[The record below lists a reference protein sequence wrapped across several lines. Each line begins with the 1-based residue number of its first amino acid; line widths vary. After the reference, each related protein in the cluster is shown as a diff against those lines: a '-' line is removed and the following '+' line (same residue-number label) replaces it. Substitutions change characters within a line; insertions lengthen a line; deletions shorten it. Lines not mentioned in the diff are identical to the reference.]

1 MQGCEKG
8 PSLRERASALFHR
21 KDGGSAVPGRRR
33 RKWGIAAAAV
43 LVLAAAVAL
52 PRLWGGK
59 TAGNGVSPLDV
70 TTLAPTDL
78 RRTVRAT
85 GTVESARSVL
95 VYSTQSYAVQEVLV
109 EVGDYVEE
117 GQLMAKLDDGAIVDQ
132 IESQEAAQAAASSAS
147 SAAIAAAEHNYQQY
161 KEALEAGL
169 NSSILNAESSV
180 STAYD
185 NYVTAYNTYERFR
198 ADLAAGTNS
207 AIRNAQSALDAA
219 EDAYT
224 SAQKTYDRYAESLDE
239 GDNATILNQEQALRT
254 AERSLE
260 AAEEACDA
268 AQDAYDAARERAED
282 AQASHD
288 EAQAKVNTAQ
298 QTLQAAES
306 EVASLEAQ
314 VAADPE
320 NTQLQAQLDAAE
332 ARASQARTDLSQAE
346 SEETQTALTLALL
359 QTARDS
365 AKSQVTTAERTLEE
379 AEEAYDTAKTQYRSA
394 LDSAD
399 DTLEDYADAVDSAY
413 EAYRDAQVSLESA
426 QSDAQE
432 TLADYADRLDAA
444 YDAYTSAQAG
454 LASTETAAQN
464 QLQSYKDSLNSAY
477 ANADTGTSDVSLR
490 QLRADL
496 EGTEI
501 TAPSAGTVTAVYAEV
516 GSSGAGLLFV
526 IEDVENLVVAT
537 SVKDYDVASIA
548 TGMAVDI
555 QSDSTGDSVY
565 DGAVTSIAPT
575 ATKNAAGGTDTTGDI
590 SFATD
595 VAVTSEDT
603 GLRIGMSVE
612 LDFILEED
620 PDALAVPYD
629 AVYED
634 SRGQTCLLVL
644 EEGED
649 GALLLAELPVETGLE
664 TDLDIA
670 VTGEGIGEGT
680 RVVTDPERYLPLLG
694 QTVVLETAGEAG

>member
-1 MQGCEKG
+1 MI
-8 PSLRERASALFHR
+8 SA
-21 KDGGSAVPGRRR
+21 
-33 RKWGIAAAAV
+33 
-43 LVLAAAVAL
+43 
-52 PRLWGGK
+52 
-59 TAGNGVSPLDV
+59 
-70 TTLAPTDL
+70 
-78 RRTVRAT
+78 
-85 GTVESARSVL
+85 
-95 VYSTQSYAVQEVLV
+95 
-109 EVGDYVEE
+109 
-117 GQLMAKLDDGAIVDQ
+117 
-132 IESQEAAQAAASSAS
+132 
-147 SAAIAAAEHNYQQY
+147 
-161 KEALEAGL
+161 
-169 NSSILNAESSV
+169 
-180 STAYD
+180 
-185 NYVTAYNTYERFR
+185 
-198 ADLAAGTNS
+198 
-207 AIRNAQSALDAA
+207 
-219 EDAYT
+219 
-224 SAQKTYDRYAESLDE
+224 
-239 GDNATILNQEQALRT
+239 
-254 AERSLE
+254 
-260 AAEEACDA
+260 
-268 AQDAYDAARERAED
+268 
-282 AQASHD
+282 
-288 EAQAKVNTAQ
+288 
-298 QTLQAAES
+298 
-306 EVASLEAQ
+306 
-314 VAADPE
+314 
-320 NTQLQAQLDAAE
+320 
-332 ARASQARTDLSQAE
+332 
-346 SEETQTALTLALL
+346 
-359 QTARDS
+359 ARDS
-365 AKSQVTTAERTLEE
+365 TRTQATTAERTLEE
-379 AEEAYDTAKTQYRSA
+379 AEAAYDTAKTQYRSA

-413 EAYRDAQVSLESA
+413 EAYLDAQVSLESA

-444 YDAYTSAQAG
+444 YEAYTSAQAG

-537 SVKDYDVASIA
+537 SVKDYDVASIS

-575 ATKNAAGGTDTTGDI
+575 AAKNAAGGTDTTGDI

-620 PDALAVPYD
+620 PDALSVPYD
-629 AVYED
+629 AVYEN

-649 GALLLAELPVETGLE
+649 GALLLTEMPVETGLE

-670 VTGEGIGEGT
+670 ATGDGIGEGT
-680 RVVTDPERYLPLLG
+680 RVVTDPERYLPLLN
-694 QTVVLETAGEAG
+694 QTVVLETGGEAG